1 MYKRQVNK
9 QVSVLFPW
17 YELDRQ
23 VQIRGFTEML
33 DKSEVEKYFK
43 SRPKMSQI
51 SAWVSKQSSIIKSKS
66 LLEDRFQEIQNHFLN
81 REIDLPDF
89 WGGIRII
96 PDEFEF
102 WQGGER
108 RLHDR
113 FVYKKNKEG
122 WLISRLS
129 P

>member
-1 MYKRQVNK
+1 M
-9 QVSVLFPW
+9 
-17 YELDRQ
+17 
-23 VQIRGFTEML
+23 
-33 DKSEVEKYFK
+33 
-43 SRPKMSQI
+43 
-51 SAWVSKQSSIIKSKS
+51 
-66 LLEDRFQEIQNHFLN
+66 EDRFQEIQNHFLN

-113 FVYKKNKEG
+113 FVYKKNKDG